1 MAINVAHQLRG
12 MEIPVYFASLRGME
26 SKDELVSKLLSIF
39 TDTKQVL
46 HISPAHWLIRFLQQ
60 LQNPFVLILDNADD
74 LLESRDTRR
83 KEQVLLFISEVLA
96 QCNHIKLLFTTRES
110 LDYLS
115 HTFPI
120 HLERVGALDE
130 VASGDLVKSLLPD
143 LSDDDCS
150 SIVKECG
157 QVPLA
162 MRLLC
167 SIMKEENVSLNE
179 MLEELKD
186 LPLVE
191 VLDSESYS
199 DDARLKVII
208 NKSFERLTDRE
219 RDAIVSLAV
228 FPGCFRIEEA
238 KAVLDVNS
246 VLAVKKI
253 IRTLERK
260 SLIDSSDSFS
270 SFTIHSILRSF
281 IDEERITDRQVIGAV
296 FHAAQLRFY
305 DHYIAIFGVAN
316 EKCLKGHSTE
326 AFSVFL
332 GRRENIILSL
342 TNGTREDELYP
353 QAVDVLSK
361 AELFLYAVLP
371 EEELLFKNI
380 YGTAVKESQKR
391 KNLID
396 EQKLL
401 AAKSFSH
408 WGWFSSDHQSWD
420 HSLLADY
427 SDSAHYPAKLQ
438 CYFGIYQLLCGK
450 LDEGIS
456 SLNSSVFRLSRGC
469 DEEVLKVLV
478 YQVLANCHR
487 SKQEHEM
494 VSYFKYLCNNE
505 SKPTSTYMGLGGCD
519 IKEDYTIGYFPP
531 LDNFPFILITSKL
544 LSYIFEGG
552 TCKEPDNEIS
562 SEDCKSLKEFL
573 NEGKLIRE
581 QLPLV
586 LSACCAQPESVAVAE
601 MLFGPVLRFLD
612 FFNQLSPD
620 MLLILKKNSLFCD
633 PNLFVG
639 SINSYLDEMSENL
652 PELEH
657 LG

>member
-1 MAINVAHQLRG
+1 
-12 MEIPVYFASLRGME
+12 ME
-26 SKDELVSKLLSIF
+26 SKDDLVSKLLSIF

-46 HISPAHWLIRFLQQ
+46 HISPAHWLIWSLKQ

-74 LLESRDTRR
+74 FLESGDTKK
-83 KEQVLLFISEVLA
+83 KEQVLLFINEVLA
-96 QCNHIKLLFTTRES
+96 QCNDIKLLFTTRES

-115 HTFPI
+115 HKLSI

-130 VASGDLVKSLLPD
+130 IASGDLVNFLLPD

-162 MRLLC
+162 MRLMC
-167 SIMKEENVSLNE
+167 SIMKEESVPLHE

-199 DDARLKVII
+199 NDARLKVVI
-208 NKSFERLTDRE
+208 NKSFQRLTDRE
-219 RDAIVSLAV
+219 RDAFVSLAV
-228 FPGCFRIEEA
+228 FPGCFQIEEA
-238 KAVLDVNS
+238 MAVLDVKTI
-246 VLAVKKI
+246 LAAKKI

-260 SLIDSSDSFS
+260 SLINSSDRFS

-281 IDEERITDRQVIGAV
+281 IDEERIAHRQVIADV

-305 DHYIAIFGVAN
+305 RHYIARFEVAN
-316 EKCLKGHSTE
+316 EQCLKGHSSE
-326 AFSVFL
+326 AFSAFF
-332 GRRENIILSL
+332 GRRDNIILSL
-342 TNGTREDELYP
+342 ANGIREDEVYP

-371 EEELLFKNI
+371 DEELLFKTI
-380 YGTAVKESQKR
+380 YDTAVIESQER
-391 KNLID
+391 KNVID

-408 WGWFSSDHQSWD
+408 WGWFSSDHQTWN
-420 HSLLADY
+420 HSPLADY
-427 SDSAHYPAKLQ
+427 SDSAHYPAKLL

-456 SLNSSVFRLSRGC
+456 SLTSSVFRLSCGC

-478 YQVLANCHR
+478 YQVLANCYR
-487 SKQEHEM
+487 RKQTREM
-494 VSYFKYLCNNE
+494 VSYFKYLCKNE

-519 IKEDYTIGYFPP
+519 FNDDYMIGYFPL

-552 TCKEPDNEIS
+552 TCQEPDNEIS
-562 SEDCKSLKEFL
+562 TEDCKSLLYDFY
-573 NEGKLIRE
+573 EGKSQVEELR
-581 QLPLV
+581 LV
-586 LSACCAQPESVAVAE
+586 LSTVYAEPDSVAVVE
-601 MLFGPVLRFLD
+601 LLLGPFLRFVD
-612 FFNQLSPD
+612 FLEQLSPD
-620 MLLILKKNSLFCD
+620 MLLILTRFGLLGDS
-633 PNLFVG
+633 NLFLYSV
-639 SINSYLDEMSENL
+639 NSYIDEMYLTLTENL
-652 PELEH
+652 PELEPD